1 MKDRTDSFTY
11 ETENVL
17 TEMARTN
24 DKRKRKHL
32 QAYLDSLTEM
42 LVKAETAQATSV

>member
-1 MKDRTDSFTY
+1 MKDRTDSLTY

-24 DKRKRKHL
+24 DKRKLL
-32 QAYLDSLTEM
+32 QAYLDYLTEM